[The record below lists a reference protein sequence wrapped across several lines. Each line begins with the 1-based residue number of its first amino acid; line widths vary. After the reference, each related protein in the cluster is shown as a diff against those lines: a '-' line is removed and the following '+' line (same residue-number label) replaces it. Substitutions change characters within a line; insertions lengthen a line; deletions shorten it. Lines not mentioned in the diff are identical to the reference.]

1 MSYPNLAS
9 QKLQQSYAR
18 KLVSQTDCQTIFN
31 LLTSPDLFKK
41 VESLLPEHRE
51 RRFPPTETLS
61 MFIAQV
67 FQQDP
72 SCQNVVNQAAVKS
85 LVSGLDPCSTH
96 TGGYCRARKRL
107 PSQMPKD
114 LAMFIGQSIEENVPV
129 SWRWHDRRIRVV
141 DGTSITM
148 PDTKDN
154 QSVYPQQGGQKA
166 GLGFPI
172 ARLVA
177 VTDLNSGAVQG
188 AAFGRFMGK
197 GSDEKALLRSLSDI
211 FEAGDIILGDAFFP
225 SYLFIAEMLD
235 KGVDILMEQI
245 GGRRQST
252 DFRLGSSLGKLDHIF
267 EITKP
272 GKKPDWIDQ
281 ATFDKLPDT
290 IAIREF
296 KTKGRIMV
304 TTMKDVKTYSKKSL
318 YSLYKKRWEI
328 ETNLG
333 QIKTILGMNVLS
345 CKTPEMIEKE
355 IWVYLLGYNLIR
367 LLMVQSAYLSGLQP
381 IDLSFKHCVQL
392 WLNYLQQSAVIDDIE
407 LTRLLMLM
415 AQQRVANRPGRIEPR
430 ALKRRPKACPMLMKP
445 RSEAREYVR
454 ENGHPKKLK

>member
-1 MSYPNLAS
+1 MSYPNRAS
-9 QKLQQSYAR
+9 LKLQQSYAR
-18 KLVSQTDCQTIFN
+18 KLVSQSDCQTIFN
-31 LLTSPDLFKK
+31 LLTSPDLFEK
-41 VESLLPEHRE
+41 VESILPEHRE

-67 FQQDP
+67 FHSDR
-72 SCQNVVNQAAVKS
+72 SCQNIVNQAAVKS
-85 LVSGLDPCSTH
+85 LVGRLKPCSTH

-107 PSQMPKD
+107 PTQMPKD
-114 LAMFIGQSIEENVPV
+114 LALFIGQTIEKNVPS
-129 SWRWHDRRIRVV
+129 SWRWHGRRIRVV

-154 QSVYPQQGGQKA
+154 QRVYPQQGGQKP

-177 VTDLNSGAVQG
+177 VTDLNSGAIQG

-197 GSDEKALLRSLSDI
+197 GSDEKSLLRSLSDI
-211 FEAGDIILGDAFFP
+211 FEAEDIILGDAFFP

-235 KGVDILMEQI
+235 KGVDILMEQL
-245 GGRRQST
+245 GARRQST
-252 DFRLGSSLGKLDHIF
+252 DFRRGRLLGKLDHII
-267 EITKP
+267 EIAKP
-272 GKKPDWIDQ
+272 AQKPDWIDQ
-281 ATFDKLPDT
+281 ARFDELPDT
-290 IAIREF
+290 ITIREF
-296 KTKGRIMV
+296 KTKGKIMV
-304 TTMKDVKTYSKKSL
+304 TTMKDVKAYSKKSL

-333 QIKTILGMNVLS
+333 QIKTILGMNILS

-381 IDLSFKHCVQL
+381 IDLSFKHCLQM
-392 WLNYLQQSAVIDDIE
+392 WLNYLQQSVVIDDIE
-407 LTRLLMLM
+407 LTQLLLLM
-415 AQQRVANRPGRIEPR
+415 AQKRVGNRPGRIEPR
-430 ALKRRPKACPMLMKP
+430 ALKRRPKAYPMLMKP
-445 RSEAREYVR
+445 REVGREFVR
-454 ENGHPKKLK
+454 KNGHPRKLK